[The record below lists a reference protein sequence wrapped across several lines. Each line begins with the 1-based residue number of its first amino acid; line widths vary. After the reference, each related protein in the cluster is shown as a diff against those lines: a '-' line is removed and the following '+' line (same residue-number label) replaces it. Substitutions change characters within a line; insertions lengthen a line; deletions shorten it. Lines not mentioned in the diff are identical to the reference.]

1 MSSYEV
7 VAPPPVRPLIE
18 ALAGKRAGYRGVYE
32 KLERDPCSD
41 DLGAYRLS
49 GPLEPIVCGVHLK
62 RGYRLAF
69 TMQPPEKKGGR
80 ERVVILY
87 VGKRE
92 PHHGETD
99 IWNVL
104 HDLFGVS
111 NPPGSHLKPKCCE
124 TDLPEIGDE
133 ALDEF
138 LKTARAFTRRT
149 RSRMRARRG
158 KGAR

>member
-1 MSSYEV
+1 MSGYEV
-7 VAPPPVRPLIE
+7 IAPPPVRPFIE
-18 ALAGKRAGYRGVYE
+18 ALAGKRAGYRDVYD

-49 GPLEPIVCGVHLK
+49 GPLKPLVCGVHLK

-69 TMQPPEKKGGR
+69 TMQPPEEKGGQ
-80 ERVVILY
+80 ERVIILY

-92 PHHGETD
+92 PRHGETD

-111 NPPGSHLKPKCCE
+111 NPPDNHLKPKCCE
-124 TDLPEIGDE
+124 ADLPQIGDE
-133 ALDEF
+133 ELDEF
-138 LKTARAFTRRT
+138 LNAARAFTRKT
-149 RSRMRARRG
+149 RSRRKR
-158 KGAR
+158 

>member
-1 MSSYEV
+1 MSNYEV
-7 VAPPPVRPLIE
+7 ITRRAVRPFIE
-18 ALAGKRAGYRGVYE
+18 ALEGKRAGYRDAYE
-32 KLERDPCSD
+32 RLERDPCSD

-69 TMQPPEKKGGR
+69 TMQPPEKKGGQ

-92 PHHGETD
+92 PRHGETD

-104 HDLFGVS
+104 HDLFGAS
-111 NPPGSHLKPKCCE
+111 NPPDNHLKPKCCE
-124 TDLPEIGDE
+124 TDLPEISD
-133 ALDEF
+133 ADLDEF
-138 LKTARAFTRRT
+138 LKAARALTRK
-149 RSRMRARRG
+149 ARPKR
-158 KGAR
+158 KGRRDTAG

>member
-1 MSSYEV
+1 MSNYEV
-7 VAPPPVRPLIE
+7 ITPREVRPFID
-18 ALAGKRAGYRGVYE
+18 ALSGKRAGYGDVYQ

-49 GPLEPIVCGVHLK
+49 GPLEPVVCGVHLK

-69 TMQPPEKKGGR
+69 TMQPPEKKGGQK
-80 ERVVILY
+80 RVVILY
-87 VGKRE
+87 VGKSE
-92 PHHGETD
+92 PRHGETD

-111 NPPGSHLKPKCCE
+111 NPPDNHLKPKCCE

-133 ALDEF
+133 ELDAF
-138 LKTARAFTRRT
+138 LKAARALARKTRPR
-149 RSRMRARRG
+149 RKRRRQKPAR
-158 KGAR
+158 

>member
-7 VAPPPVRPLIE
+7 ITPPPVRQLIE
-18 ALAGKRAGYRGVYE
+18 ALAGKRAGYRDVHA
-32 KLERDPCSD
+32 KLARDPCSD

-80 ERVVILY
+80 DRVVVLY

-92 PHHGETD
+92 PRHGNTD

-104 HDLFGVS
+104 HGLFGVS
-111 NPPGSHLKPKCCE
+111 NPPDNHQKPKCCE
-124 TDLPEIGDE
+124 TDRPQIGDDE
-133 ALDEF
+133 LDAF
-138 LKTARAFTRRT
+138 VKAVRGFTRKTRPRT
-149 RSRMRARRG
+149 KGRRG
-158 KGAR
+158 